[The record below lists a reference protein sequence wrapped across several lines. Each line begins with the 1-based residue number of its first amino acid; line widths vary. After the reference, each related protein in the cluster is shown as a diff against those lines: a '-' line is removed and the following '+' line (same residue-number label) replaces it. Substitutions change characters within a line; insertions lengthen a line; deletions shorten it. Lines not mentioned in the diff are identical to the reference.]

1 MESQNYH
8 RDSSRIP
15 RNAYPDPNFN
25 DLDSYDRSSR
35 NNPRHQPSNHLSY
48 VPFGSGEGERIS
60 KIAHENGDYY
70 LVHTNFF
77 TNKAKL
83 NDMKFSFDTN

>member
-15 RNAYPDPNFN
+15 RNTLPDLNLN
-25 DLDSYDRSSR
+25 DLDPYNSSSR
-35 NNPRHQPSNHLSY
+35 NNTRHQPSNNLPD

-60 KIAHENGDYY
+60 TIAHENGKYHFGTYRY
-70 LVHTNFF
+70 LY
-77 TNKAKL
+77 
-83 NDMKFSFDTN
+83 